1 VVTLRGRTD
10 DLDRIVPRL
19 AVATGGPKVTAMMQ
33 RAFERVLNDRR
44 DVRSFGMHSPHEG
57 GVRIVWEQHK
67 AHDESQRHDSGPD

>member
-1 VVTLRGRTD
+1 
-10 DLDRIVPRL
+10 
-19 AVATGGPKVTAMMQ
+19 MMQ

-44 DVRSFGMHSPHEG
+44 DVRSFGMHSPHES